1 MDVHTPSLATFRFAE
16 QKWKQLCGPQS
27 LRSLDDERKKMLR
40 NSELTAAQ
48 WKQTRG
54 SKNWRG
60 PACSEKSSKGSGGGG
75 DENSN
80 GHVFASSTGHKD
92 RPWCRLNGK
101 CFTTM
106 TRMIRWSC
114 QQWLEI
120 QRDIV
125 DELVRKSWRK
135 RRLNG
140 NNWRQAEKSGY
151 DAVDVSCEKLLRDS
165 QTGASYQHRTHWPG

>member
-1 MDVHTPSLATFRFAE
+1 MKEKRCWEIANWQRLNGNRLGEARTEEVLLAQR
-16 QKWKQLCGPQS
+16 
-27 LRSLDDERKKMLR
+27 R
-40 NSELTAAQ
+40 AA
-48 WKQTRG
+48 R
-54 SKNWRG
+54 
-60 PACSEKSSKGSGGGG
+60 AAAVVVA
-75 DENSN
+75 ENSN
-80 GHVFASSTGHKD
+80 GHVFANNTGHKD

-120 QRDIV
+120 QRDI
-125 DELVRKSWRK
+125 VRKSWRK

-165 QTGASYQHRTHWPG
+165 QTGASYQHRTHWPRLDCPVSSRLTSETQSKGQPNLLGRVSGVWA